1 MLIDHKAIDRAF
13 YALTAV
19 AFAMAAALA
28 VSLWFM

>member
-13 YALTAV
+13 YALTAL
-19 AFAMAAALA
+19 AFAVATALG